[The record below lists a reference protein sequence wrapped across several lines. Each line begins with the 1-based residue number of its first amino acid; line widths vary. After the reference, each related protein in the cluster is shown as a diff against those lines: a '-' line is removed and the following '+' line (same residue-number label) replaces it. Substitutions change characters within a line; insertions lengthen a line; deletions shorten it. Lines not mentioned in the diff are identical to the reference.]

1 MVRKHLSLIFIFGTC
16 LSLASCRKPAPVDDN
31 ATKPSIASVQVQKI
45 EPGIWHQ
52 TIRSFGRVEAAEK
65 VTVSAEISGKVID
78 VLFEE
83 GEQIQAGQKLLSFD
97 VAESRMRLKQA
108 EGNLSGMKAQ
118 LDEARTMLSRREGLF
133 RQRAIAKEQL
143 ESARTNV
150 ATLEAQFEQMT
161 VGKNLARHNIRRTQL
176 HSPVSGTVVSK
187 GIEAGEVAMPGQP
200 LAVIHVTDTMRV
212 TTWVS
217 QEEVNTVRTGIACK
231 VTTSGVRGR
240 TWEAHVE
247 SVGNEADPI
256 TGNFPV
262 KLTVNNSDGLLKA
275 GMSAMVTLTGLE
287 MSDAIMIP
295 DAAVVDRNRKRV
307 VYIVENDR
315 AREIEPVL
323 SASAGAIRNVLH
335 GLSSGDRLIVGG
347 LDDVSNGSAVKIIGT
362 VPLNHTLSDSTTDD
376 PKAPMPSSGSSKGRG
391 DAPADKAAAQKTG
404 GSES

>member
-1 MVRKHLSLIFIFGTC
+1 MKTKHLSLIIMTIAC
-16 LSLASCRKPAPVDDN
+16 LSLASCRKPAPVDDEG
-31 ATKPSIASVQVQKI
+31 AKPSIAGVQVQKI

-52 TIRSFGRVEAAEK
+52 TIRSFGRIEAAEK
-65 VTVSAEISGKVID
+65 VTISAEISGKVNE

-83 GEQIQAGQKLLSFD
+83 GEQISAGQKLLSFD

-118 LDEARTMLSRREGLF
+118 LDEARTMLARREGLF
-133 RQRAIAKEQL
+133 KQRAIAKEQL

-217 QEEVNTVRTGIACK
+217 QQEVNTVRTGIACK

-247 SVGNEADPI
+247 SVGNEADPV

-275 GMSAMVTLTGLE
+275 GMSAMVTLNGLE
-287 MSDAIMIP
+287 MSDAILIP

-307 VYIVENDR
+307 VYVVKENK
-315 AREIEPVL
+315 AHEVEPVL
-323 SASAGAIRNVLH
+323 SASSGNIRNVLH
-335 GLSSGDRLIVGG
+335 GLSAGDRLIVGG
-347 LDDVSNGSAVKIIGT
+347 LDDVSDGSAVKIIGT
-362 VPLNHTLSDSTTDD
+362 VPLNHALSDSTANEEKV
-376 PKAPMPSSGSSKGRG
+376 KAPSTSTIPDNGAAPS
-391 DAPADKAAAQKTG
+391 DNADVQKTG